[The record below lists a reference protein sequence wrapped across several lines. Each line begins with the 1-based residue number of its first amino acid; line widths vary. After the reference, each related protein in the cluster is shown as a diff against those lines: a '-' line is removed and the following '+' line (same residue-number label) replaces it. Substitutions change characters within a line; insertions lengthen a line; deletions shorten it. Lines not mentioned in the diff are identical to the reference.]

1 MRAAPRGVRFKHVTT
16 ATETCPICGG
26 TGWQTIERGK
36 EREAVRCE
44 CRVKDRAERLLAA
57 AHIPPRYRHCEFTN
71 FSTEHS
77 QSVRDALLLAVR
89 LVDEY
94 PVEKAGILLVGPVGV
109 GKTHLAVAIAKELI
123 RKKGAQCL
131 FYDYRDLLK
140 TIQNSF
146 NSSVQV
152 TEMQVLEPVLEA
164 EVLVFDELGAVRPTS
179 WVSDTISHVINI
191 RYNENKTTVFTTNFP
206 DEPSLFTDDETRGQN
221 LTAAQQAMRRE
232 TLGDRIGDRMLS
244 RLHEMCRK
252 IDISGPDYRKEFNSA
267 RLIRRRYNVR
277 PRPNRKET
285 GDSE

>member
-1 MRAAPRGVRFKHVTT
+1 MAN
-16 ATETCPICGG
+16 
-26 TGWQTIERGK
+26 
-36 EREAVRCE
+36 EREAVRCQ
-44 CRVKDRAERLLAA
+44 CRVQGRGERLLAA
-57 AHIPPRYRHCEFTN
+57 AHIPPRYEHCEFSN
-71 FSTEHS
+71 FKTEHS
-77 QSVRDALLLAVR
+77 PSVRDALLLATK

-146 NSSVQV
+146 NSSVKA
-152 TEMQVLEPVLEA
+152 TEMEVLEPVLEA
-164 EVLVFDELGAVRPTS
+164 EVLVFDELGAVRPTT

-191 RYNENKTTVFTTNFP
+191 RYNENKTTIFTTNFP

-221 LTAAQQAMRRE
+221 LTAAQQVMRRE

-252 IDISGPDYRKEFNSA
+252 IDISGPDYRKEFKSA
-267 RLIRRRYNVR
+267 RLIRRRFSVKGKR
-277 PRPNRKET
+277 STEET
-285 GDSE
+285 SD